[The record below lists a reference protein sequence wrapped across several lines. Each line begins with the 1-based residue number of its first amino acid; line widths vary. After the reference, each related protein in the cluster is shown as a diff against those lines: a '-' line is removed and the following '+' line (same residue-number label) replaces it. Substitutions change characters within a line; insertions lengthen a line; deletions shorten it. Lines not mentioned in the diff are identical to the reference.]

1 MVHVRREK
9 GGLLARLRALVVAK
23 RQAGRAVPTQ
33 NAFALER
40 AREKEEAKKAR
51 EREPASPTGDT
62 PPAKKGAGQPGP
74 GQPDP
79 SAQDRF
85 CLNDNAQFVRW
96 VSLDVLV
103 EKNVEK
109 Y

>member
-74 GQPDP
+74 ANP
-79 SAQDRF
+79 SAQDRS
-85 CLNDNAQFVRW
+85 CLNDNAQFVRR

-103 EKNVEK
+103 ERIVAN

>member
-1 MVHVRREK
+1 M
-9 GGLLARLRALVVAK
+9 
-23 RQAGRAVPTQ
+23 
-33 NAFALER
+33 NAFAQER
-40 AREKEEAKKAR
+40 AREKDEAKKAR

-74 GQPDP
+74 AKSKRPGPL
-79 SAQDRF
+79 

-96 VSLDVLV
+96 VSLDVLI
-103 EKNVEK
+103 ERIVEK